1 MTWDDDPAVRH
12 ELDLAAAG
20 LLGELKFY
28 VWWDE
33 HDGPLIENIFTN
45 FRRKMAENG
54 WESLFVE
61 HVIEG
66 VRAILTNNQN

>member
-20 LLGELKFY
+20 LLGELKLY

-33 HDGPLIENIFTN
+33 HDRPLIKNIFTN